1 MNDSVITWSV
11 VLLPLMLALLLGW
24 QPMHR
29 LWLARRR
36 QKLISGYGVA
46 RLDNV
51 VLEDGIGGHK
61 VLEHILLTPDGLR
74 VLLPRDCD
82 GALFGGDK
90 IDNWTQMTGG
100 KSFHFDNPLHQLED
114 LLAALRYQL
123 PGLPVEGWV
132 LFSGGCSFPK
142 GRPGRIL
149 LIEELQ
155 RQGERIDQAVVPVLD
170 EAWQK
175 LQLQPRVEASA
186 KAPAYAIS
194 FTRLWLAGLLM
205 LVAIICLGWRLTWS
219 GS

>member
-1 MNDSVITWSV
+1 MSESVITWSV
-11 VLLPLMLALLLGW
+11 VVLPLMLALLLGW
-24 QPMHR
+24 QPAHH

-90 IDNWTQMTGG
+90 IDNWTQMIGG
-100 KSFHFDNPLHQLED
+100 KSFHFDNPLHQLEE
-114 LLAALRYQL
+114 LLAALRYHL
-123 PGLPVEGWV
+123 PGIPMEGRV
-132 LFSGGCSFPK
+132 RFSGGCSFPK

-149 LIEELQ
+149 LVEELA

-175 LQLQPRVEASA
+175 LQAQPRAEAVSED
-186 KAPAYAIS
+186 PAHAVSTI
-194 FTRLWLAGLLM
+194 RLWLAALLM
-205 LVAIICLGWRLTWS
+205 LVAIAWLGWRLA
-219 GS
+219 